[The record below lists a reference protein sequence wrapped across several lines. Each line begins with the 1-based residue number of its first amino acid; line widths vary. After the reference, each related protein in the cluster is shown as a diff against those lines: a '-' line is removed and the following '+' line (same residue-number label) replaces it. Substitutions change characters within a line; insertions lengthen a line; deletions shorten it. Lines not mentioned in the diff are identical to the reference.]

1 MAPKLAIVA
10 GGGGLPS
17 LLREACDAVGREVL
31 FLAIQGEVKNNL
43 TPEPD
48 KWIMLAQW
56 GANLDY
62 LRQNKVKQLVFAGT
76 VKRPNLKD
84 LRPDK
89 RGAAFLTRLG
99 LSWFG
104 DDSILSTVLK
114 EIENEGFEII
124 SPNSLLEN
132 IVSRSGS
139 YGKISPSAGD
149 LKDIQRGINVIRK
162 IGENDIGQALILEEG
177 IVIAIEAAEGT
188 NEMLLRCK
196 PFLSNGN
203 HSVLVKAPKPGQ
215 ELRIDMPTI
224 GPETVELAY
233 KIGLSGIAV
242 QAGGVL
248 VIDEEKVIRLADK
261 LGLYVYGI

>member
-10 GGGGLPS
+10 GGGSLPS
-17 LLREACDAVGREVL
+17 LLREACNAVGREVL
-31 FLAIQGEVKNNL
+31 FLAIQGEVNDNL

-48 KWIMLAQW
+48 KWVILAQW

-62 LRQNKVKQLVFAGT
+62 LRQNKVQQLVFAGT

-114 EIENEGFEII
+114 ELENEGFEII

-132 IVSRSGS
+132 IVSKSGS
-139 YGKISPSAGD
+139 YGKISPSEED
-149 LKDIQRGINVIRK
+149 LKDIHRGINVIHK
-162 IGENDIGQALILEEG
+162 IGESDIGQALVLEEG

-188 NEMLLRCK
+188 NEMLRRCK
-196 PFLSNGN
+196 PFLNNGN
-203 HSVLVKAPKPGQ
+203 HSVLVKGPKPRQ

-224 GPETVELAY
+224 GPQTVELAY
-233 KIGLSGIAV
+233 RSGLSGIAV
-242 QAGGVL
+242 EAGGVL
-248 VIDEEKVIRLADK
+248 VIDEVEVIRLVDK
-261 LGLYVYGI
+261 LGLYLYGV